1 MVFQYVD
8 LQDALIRGLCQVNLA
23 LWDDRQLLDPNRMFP
38 ACPVSPLLPP
48 SLTLLQGEL
57 EHRRVKRFYTRTNK
71 IKFTRGIAMQQRRE
85 RLLHRLQDIEHQT
98 STDHDNLAEANGNEN
113 QPFLH
118 FVDKEPLPYCSPE
131 DHYQMSSSQKHY
143 WDISAWLHKNR
154 NDVAIK
160 VGARNVHKATFSF

>member
-1 MVFQYVD
+1 
-8 LQDALIRGLCQVNLA
+8 
-23 LWDDRQLLDPNRMFP
+23 
-38 ACPVSPLLPP
+38 
-48 SLTLLQGEL
+48 
-57 EHRRVKRFYTRTNK
+57 
-71 IKFTRGIAMQQRRE
+71 MQQRRE

-118 FVDKEPLPYCSPE
+118 FVDKEPFPYCSPE

-143 WDISAWLHKNR
+143 WDISAWLHKNQ

-160 VGARNVHKATFSF
+160 VGACNVHKATFSF